1 MKTKFGLAA
10 LDAIQKNYKIILD
23 RLIKGYEKI
32 TGKQPEGVDLTM
44 IKREAYRKAEDSAK
58 VVDMEGK
65 TLDPSKPI
73 IGGKQETRSLEE
85 LLEEEKRLTKKE
97 SKELMDDF
105 GVQMEDPTKPNYVD
119 PESEEGMDVY
129 NKYMRKKYDEEKFG
143 EGIKGIRP
151 FGDNI
156 RDAYREAGRSRE
168 DASEMIKALKSPGAK
183 KSYEIMEEALGVRLY
198 GNETFEELMKIKET
212 GVHPRGEP
220 PIKKADG
227 GRINFML
234 GGPTNIIGAGLG
246 GLEGLTPMEGVGAL
260 GAPTGLM
267 AGDVQRPTSGYE
279 TKEGREQRDRAIQ
292 DIFDELP
299 KDMQDMIRDQQMKD
313 IEGQTAGIGLV
324 SALKGLG
331 VLGDYIINQGRTKI
345 YNKVIDTAKKS
356 YEQKQLKEA
365 AERAAA
371 ARVAAMA
378 ANNRALGTGGYQ
390 SDFAQDSDFMG
401 GGGTAAEM
409 GSFADGG
416 IATMFVERR

>member
-23 RLIKGYEKI
+23 RLIKGYEKV
-32 TGKQPEGVDLTM
+32 TGKQPEGIDLTM
-44 IKREAYRKAEDSAK
+44 IKREAYEKAEDSAK

-73 IGGKQETRSLEE
+73 MGGKQQL
-85 LLEEEKRLTKKE
+85 
-97 SKELMDDF
+97 DDF
-105 GVQMEDPTKPNYVD
+105 NISKDDPMGD
-119 PESEEGMDVY
+119 L
-129 NKYMRKKYDEEKFG
+129 EKIIKG
-143 EGIKGIRP
+143 EGDTGLPKGPRP

-156 RDAYREAGRSRE
+156 RDAYKGAGRSRE
-168 DASEMIKALKSPGAK
+168 EASEMIEAMDSPGAK

-198 GNETFEELMKIKET
+198 GDESFEELMKIKET

-227 GRINFML
+227 GRINFRL
-234 GGPTNIIGAGLG
+234 GGPTETGGLQNIIGADLMTPGLG
-246 GLEGLTPMEGVGAL
+246 SL
-260 GAPTGLM
+260 GGIEEEDEFA
-267 AGDVQRPTSGYE
+267 D
-279 TKEGREQRDRAIQ
+279 IQ
-292 DIFDELP
+292 
-299 KDMQDMIRDQQMKD
+299 
-313 IEGQTAGIGLV
+313 GQTAGLGVV

-331 VLGDYIINQGRTKI
+331 VLGDYLINQGRTKI
-345 YNKVIDTAKKS
+345 YNKVIDIAKQQS
-356 YEQKQLKEA
+356 EQKQLKEA

-378 ANNRALGTGGYQ
+378 ANNRALVTGGYQ
-390 SDFAQDSDFMG
+390 SDFAQDTDFMSG
-401 GGGTAAEM
+401 SGTAAEM

>member
-23 RLIKGYEKI
+23 RLIKGYEKV
-32 TGKQPEGVDLTM
+32 TGKKPEGLDLTM
-44 IKREAYRKAEDSAK
+44 IKREAYEKAEDSAK

-73 IGGKQETRSLEE
+73 MGGKQQL
-85 LLEEEKRLTKKE
+85 
-97 SKELMDDF
+97 DDF
-105 GVQMEDPTKPNYVD
+105 NLSKDDPMGD
-119 PESEEGMDVY
+119 L
-129 NKYMRKKYDEEKFG
+129 EKIIKG
-143 EGIKGIRP
+143 EGDTGLPKGPRP

-156 RDAYREAGRSRE
+156 RDAYKGAGRSRE
-168 DASEMIKALKSPGAK
+168 EASEMIEALDSPGAK

-198 GNETFEELMKIKET
+198 GDETFEELMKIKET

-246 GLEGLTPMEGVGAL
+246 SLGGLTPMEGVGAL

-267 AGDVQRPTSGYE
+267 AGDIQRPTSGYE

-313 IEGQTAGIGLV
+313 IEGQTAGIGIV
-324 SALKGLG
+324 SGLKGLG
-331 VLGDYIINQGRTKI
+331 LLGDYLINQGRAKI
-345 YNKVIDTAKKS
+345 FNKGLDIAIKNT
-356 YEQKQLKEA
+356 EQRQLKEA

-401 GGGTAAEM
+401 GSGTAAEM

>member
-23 RLIKGYEKI
+23 RLIKGYEKV
-32 TGKQPEGVDLTM
+32 TGKQPEGIDLTM
-44 IKREAYRKAEDSAK
+44 IKREAYEKAEDSAK

-73 IGGKQETRSLEE
+73 MCGKQQL
-85 LLEEEKRLTKKE
+85 
-97 SKELMDDF
+97 DDF
-105 GVQMEDPTKPNYVD
+105 NLSKDDPMGD
-119 PESEEGMDVY
+119 L
-129 NKYMRKKYDEEKFG
+129 EKIIKG
-143 EGIKGIRP
+143 EGDTGLPKGPRP

-156 RDAYREAGRSRE
+156 RDAYKGAGRSRE
-168 DASEMIKALKSPGAK
+168 EASEMIEAMDSPGAK

-198 GNETFEELMKIKET
+198 GDETFEELMKIKET

-227 GRINFML
+227 GRINFRL
-234 GGPTNIIGAGLG
+234 GGQTETGGLQNIIGADLMTPGLG
-246 GLEGLTPMEGVGAL
+246 SL
-260 GAPTGLM
+260 GGIEEEDEFA
-267 AGDVQRPTSGYE
+267 D
-279 TKEGREQRDRAIQ
+279 IQ
-292 DIFDELP
+292 
-299 KDMQDMIRDQQMKD
+299 
-313 IEGQTAGIGLV
+313 GQTAGLGVV

-331 VLGDYIINQGRTKI
+331 VLGDYLINQGRTKI
-345 YNKVIDTAKKS
+345 YNKVIDIAKQQS
-356 YEQKQLKEA
+356 EQKQLKEA

-390 SDFAQDSDFMG
+390 SDFAQDTDFMSG
-401 GGGTAAEM
+401 SGTAAEM

>member
-23 RLIKGYEKI
+23 RLIKGYEKV
-32 TGKQPEGVDLTM
+32 TGKQPEGIDLTM
-44 IKREAYRKAEDSAK
+44 IKREAYEKAEDSAK

-73 IGGKQETRSLEE
+73 MGGKQQL
-85 LLEEEKRLTKKE
+85 
-97 SKELMDDF
+97 DDF
-105 GVQMEDPTKPNYVD
+105 NLSKDDPMGD
-119 PESEEGMDVY
+119 L
-129 NKYMRKKYDEEKFG
+129 EKIIKG
-143 EGIKGIRP
+143 EGDTGLPKGPRP

-156 RDAYREAGRSRE
+156 RDAYRKAGRSKE
-168 DASEMIKALKSPGAK
+168 EASEMIEAMDSPGAK
-183 KSYEIMEEALGVRLY
+183 KSYEVMEEALGVRLY
-198 GNETFEELMKIKET
+198 GDETFEELMKIKET

-227 GRINFML
+227 GRINFRL
-234 GGPTNIIGAGLG
+234 GGPTETGGLQNIIGADLMTPGLG
-246 GLEGLTPMEGVGAL
+246 SL
-260 GAPTGLM
+260 GGIEEEDEFA
-267 AGDVQRPTSGYE
+267 D
-279 TKEGREQRDRAIQ
+279 IQ
-292 DIFDELP
+292 
-299 KDMQDMIRDQQMKD
+299 
-313 IEGQTAGIGLV
+313 GQTAGLGVV

-331 VLGDYIINQGRTKI
+331 VLGDYLINQGRTKI
-345 YNKVIDTAKKS
+345 YNKVIDIAKQQS
-356 YEQKQLKEA
+356 EQKQLKEA

-390 SDFAQDSDFMG
+390 SDFAQDTDFMSG
-401 GGGTAAEM
+401 SGTAAEM

>member
-23 RLIKGYEKI
+23 RLIKGYEKV
-32 TGKQPEGVDLTM
+32 TGKQPEGIDLTM
-44 IKREAYRKAEDSAK
+44 IKREAYEKAEDSAK

-73 IGGKQETRSLEE
+73 MGGKQQL
-85 LLEEEKRLTKKE
+85 
-97 SKELMDDF
+97 DDF
-105 GVQMEDPTKPNYVD
+105 NLSKDDPMGD
-119 PESEEGMDVY
+119 L
-129 NKYMRKKYDEEKFG
+129 EKIIKG
-143 EGIKGIRP
+143 EGVTGLQKGPRP

-156 RDAYREAGRSRE
+156 RDAYKGAGRSRE
-168 DASEMIKALKSPGAK
+168 EASEMIEAMDSPGAK

-198 GNETFEELMKIKET
+198 GDETFEELMKIKET

-227 GRINFML
+227 GRINFRL
-234 GGPTNIIGAGLG
+234 GGPTETGGLQNIIGADLMTPGLG
-246 GLEGLTPMEGVGAL
+246 SL
-260 GAPTGLM
+260 GGIEEEDEFA
-267 AGDVQRPTSGYE
+267 D
-279 TKEGREQRDRAIQ
+279 IQ
-292 DIFDELP
+292 
-299 KDMQDMIRDQQMKD
+299 
-313 IEGQTAGIGLV
+313 GQTAGLGVV

-331 VLGDYIINQGRTKI
+331 VLGDYLINQGRTKI
-345 YNKVIDTAKKS
+345 YNKVIDIAKQQS
-356 YEQKQLKEA
+356 EQKQLKEA

-390 SDFAQDSDFMG
+390 SDFAQDTDFMSG
-401 GGGTAAEM
+401 SGTAAEM

>member
-1 MKTKFGLAA
+1 MKTKFALAA

-23 RLIKGYEKI
+23 RLIKGYEKV
-32 TGKQPEGVDLTM
+32 TGKQPEGIDLTM
-44 IKREAYRKAEDSAK
+44 IKREAYEKAEDSAK

-73 IGGKQETRSLEE
+73 MGGKQQL
-85 LLEEEKRLTKKE
+85 
-97 SKELMDDF
+97 DDF
-105 GVQMEDPTKPNYVD
+105 NLSKDDPMGD
-119 PESEEGMDVY
+119 L
-129 NKYMRKKYDEEKFG
+129 EKIIKG
-143 EGIKGIRP
+143 EGDTGLPKGPRP

-156 RDAYREAGRSRE
+156 RDAYKGAGRSRDE
-168 DASEMIKALKSPGAK
+168 ASEMIEAMDSPGAK

-198 GNETFEELMKIKET
+198 GDETFEELMKIKET

-227 GRINFML
+227 GRINFRL
-234 GGPTNIIGAGLG
+234 GGPTETGGLQNIIGADLMTPGLG
-246 GLEGLTPMEGVGAL
+246 SL
-260 GAPTGLM
+260 GGIEEEDEFA
-267 AGDVQRPTSGYE
+267 D
-279 TKEGREQRDRAIQ
+279 IQ
-292 DIFDELP
+292 
-299 KDMQDMIRDQQMKD
+299 
-313 IEGQTAGIGLV
+313 GQTAGLGVV

-331 VLGDYIINQGRTKI
+331 VLGDYLINQGRTKI
-345 YNKVIDTAKKS
+345 YNKVIDIAKQQS
-356 YEQKQLKEA
+356 EQKQLKEA

-390 SDFAQDSDFMG
+390 SDFAQDTDFMSG
-401 GGGTAAEM
+401 SGTAAEM

>member
-23 RLIKGYEKI
+23 RLIKGYEKV
-32 TGKQPEGVDLTM
+32 TGKQPEGIDLTM
-44 IKREAYRKAEDSAK
+44 IKREAYEKAEDSAK

-73 IGGKQETRSLEE
+73 MGGKQQL
-85 LLEEEKRLTKKE
+85 
-97 SKELMDDF
+97 DDF
-105 GVQMEDPTKPNYVD
+105 NLSKDDPMGD
-119 PESEEGMDVY
+119 L
-129 NKYMRKKYDEEKFG
+129 EKIIKG
-143 EGIKGIRP
+143 EGDTGLPKGPRP

-156 RDAYREAGRSRE
+156 RDAYKGAGRSRE
-168 DASEMIKALKSPGAK
+168 EASEMIEAMDSPGAK

-198 GNETFEELMKIKET
+198 GDETFEELMKIKET
-212 GVHPRGEP
+212 GIHPRGEP

-227 GRINFML
+227 GRINFRL
-234 GGPTNIIGAGLG
+234 GGPTETGGLQNIIGADLMTPGLG
-246 GLEGLTPMEGVGAL
+246 SL
-260 GAPTGLM
+260 GGIEEEDEFA
-267 AGDVQRPTSGYE
+267 D
-279 TKEGREQRDRAIQ
+279 IQ
-292 DIFDELP
+292 
-299 KDMQDMIRDQQMKD
+299 
-313 IEGQTAGIGLV
+313 GQTAGLGVV

-331 VLGDYIINQGRTKI
+331 VLGDYLINQGRTKI
-345 YNKVIDTAKKS
+345 YNKVIDIAKQQS
-356 YEQKQLKEA
+356 EQKQLKEA

-390 SDFAQDSDFMG
+390 SDFAQDTDFMSG
-401 GGGTAAEM
+401 SGTAAEM

>member
-1 MKTKFGLAA
+1 MKARFGLAA
-10 LDAIQKNYKIILD
+10 LDAIKKNYDIFLE
-23 RLIKGYEKI
+23 RLIKGYEKV
-32 TGKQPEGVDLTM
+32 TGKKPEGLDLTM
-44 IKREAYRKAEDSAK
+44 IKREAYEKAEDSAK

-73 IGGKQETRSLEE
+73 MGGKQQL
-85 LLEEEKRLTKKE
+85 
-97 SKELMDDF
+97 DDF
-105 GVQMEDPTKPNYVD
+105 NLSKDDPMGD
-119 PESEEGMDVY
+119 L
-129 NKYMRKKYDEEKFG
+129 EKIIKG
-143 EGIKGIRP
+143 EGDTGLPKGPSP

-156 RDAYREAGRSRE
+156 RDAYKGAGRSRE
-168 DASEMIKALKSPGAK
+168 EASEMIEALDSPGAK

-198 GNETFEELMKIKET
+198 GDETFEELMKIKET

-246 GLEGLTPMEGVGAL
+246 SLEGLTPMEGVGAL

-267 AGDVQRPTSGYE
+267 AGDIQRPTSGYE

-292 DIFDELP
+292 DILDELP
-299 KDMQDMIRDQQMKD
+299 QDMQDMIRDQQMRD
-313 IEGQTAGIGLV
+313 IEGQTAGIGIV
-324 SALKGLG
+324 SGLKGLG
-331 VLGDYIINQGRTKI
+331 LLGDYLINQGRAKI
-345 YNKVIDTAKKS
+345 FNKGLDIAIKNT
-356 YEQKQLKEA
+356 EQRQLKEA

-390 SDFAQDSDFMG
+390 SSFGQDDDFMSG
-401 GGGTAAEM
+401 SGTAAEM